1 MKDMHSIS
9 DELLP
14 SSHHPITI
22 IISSVVINDINIV
35 FNMTVIIFINNVPK
49 KAALGNC
56 IPTDAGQPLS
66 ETQERKRAP
75 GLQAWA
81 RQPLR
86 SL

>member
-1 MKDMHSIS
+1 MIKCY
-9 DELLP
+9 
-14 SSHHPITI
+14 HHPITI
-22 IISSVVINDINIV
+22 ISTIIISVVVINDISIV
-35 FNMTVIIFINNVPK
+35 FNVTVIIFINNIPK

-56 IPTDAGQPLS
+56 IPTDTGQPLS

-75 GLQAWA
+75 GLEAWA